1 MQKNKNGTPGQESV
15 NLMDTVPFIRVEAEI
30 SDSGKVTLLVPRYQ
44 SKLSKKLLGRI
55 TDKKFV
61 RVDLDE
67 IGSKAWQ
74 LIDGSRS
81 VGEITRLV
89 QDDMEMEQADARM
102 QLFIRALSAR
112 KYVDLFIM
120 DKE

>member
-1 MQKNKNGTPGQESV
+1 ME
-15 NLMDTVPFIRVEAEI
+15 TVPFTRVESEI
-30 SDSGKVTLLVPRYQ
+30 SDKGTVTLLIPRHQ
-44 SKLSKKLLGRI
+44 SELA
-55 TDKKFV
+55 KKFFKRVNGNKYV

-81 VGEITRLV
+81 VGEIASMI
-89 QDDMEMEQADARM
+89 QEDAEMEQAEARM

-112 KYVDLFIM
+112 KYVDLFII
-120 DKE
+120 DKEES